1 MPASKGKILA
11 IDDERN
17 IRHLIES
24 EFTFEGYAVTT
35 AGTGEAG
42 LHCFEKEPFDL
53 VLLDIKLPAMNGIE
67 TLRRMKRQSP
77 RSNVIMITGYGDVT
91 SAVEAMKLGAKDYVT
106 KPFKLNELLRLS
118 SEVIRESREEEEAVE
133 EVRVSMTHS
142 PAELSAIECPSPA
155 MQKVYSLAQKIAAT
169 DTTVLIQGETGV
181 GKDVLA
187 AFIHSRS
194 RRKRG
199 PFVVVDCGLLNQNLA
214 ESELYGHKKGAF
226 SGAGE
231 DKPGLVEKSHKGTLF
246 LDEIGNIDLD
256 LQKKFLRFLETRKFR
271 RVGEC
276 REMSVES
283 RIILAT
289 NMDLKDA
296 LRQGAMRED
305 LFYRMDVMQIEIPP
319 LRMRPLDVRCL
330 IRHFMSIYADRY
342 GSKMLTD
349 AAMEGLAGYPWPGNI
364 REIKSVIHKT
374 MIFAES
380 ETIGVDDLPPHI
392 PSRNKGTPK
401 SQKTLEDVEREHIL
415 HVLKAVG
422 GNQTRASEMLGIN
435 RKTLYKK
442 IHKYKILT

>member
-1 MPASKGKILA
+1 MSVSKGKILA
-11 IDDERN
+11 IDDEKN

-35 AGTGEAG
+35 TGTGEAG
-42 LHCFEKEPFDL
+42 LNCFEKEPFDL

-67 TLRRMKRQSP
+67 TLRRIKRHAP

-91 SAVEAMKLGAKDYVT
+91 SAVAAMKLGAKDYVT
-106 KPFKLNELLRLS
+106 KPFKLNELLRLA
-118 SEVIRESREEEEAVE
+118 SEVIRESREEDGKENGGFK
-133 EVRVSMTHS
+133 SPS
-142 PAELSAIECPSPA
+142 PAAFSAIECPSPA
-155 MQKVYSLAQKIAAT
+155 MQKVYGLAEKIAAT
-169 DTTVLIQGETGV
+169 DSTVLIQGETGV

-194 RRKRG
+194 QRKGG

-226 SGAGE
+226 SGAGD

-246 LDEIGNIDLD
+246 LDEIGNIDLE
-256 LQKKFLRFLETRKFR
+256 LQKKFLRFLDTRRFR
-271 RVGEC
+271 RVGET
-276 REMSVES
+276 REMSVDS

-289 NMDLKDA
+289 NMDLKNA

-319 LRMRPLDVRCL
+319 LRMRPLDVRSL
-330 IRHFMSIYADRY
+330 IGHFMGIYAERY
-342 GSKMLTD
+342 GPRKLAH
-349 AAMEGLAGYPWPGNI
+349 AAMERLVAYKWPGNI
-364 REIKSVIHKT
+364 REIKSVIHKA

-380 ETIGVDDLPPHI
+380 EIIGIDDLPPHI
-392 PSRNKGTPK
+392 PAPSKGMPK
-401 SQKTLEDVEREHIL
+401 QPKTLEDVEKEHIL
-415 HVLKAVG
+415 RVLKEVG

-442 IHKYKILT
+442 IHKYKILA